1 MVEPGKKYVT
11 REPVGALRDKRNR
24 RRLW

>member
-1 MVEPGKKYVT
+1 MLEAGRKYVT
-11 REPVGALRDKRNR
+11 REPVGALRDRRNR